1 MKVFDILKKHCGSL
15 HKNKF
20 VKGDKVIWHDAT
32 FVVCD
37 VMKQRGTTK
46 YIIIDDIIGK
56 YLFEWIDETE
66 LKKFGKFKNFT
77 YLCSRNKKRQK
88 WIL

>member
-1 MKVFDILKKHCGSL
+1 MKVFDILKKHFGSL

-37 VMKQRGTTK
+37 VMNQKDTTK
-46 YIIIDDIIGK
+46 YIITI
-56 YLFEWIDETE
+56 
-66 LKKFGKFKNFT
+66 
-77 YLCSRNKKRQK
+77 SMS
-88 WIL
+88 

>member
-20 VKGDKVIWHDAT
+20 VKGDKVIWHDST

-37 VMKQRGTTK
+37 VMNQRDTTK
-46 YIIIDDIIGK
+46 YIIIDNTIGK
-56 YLFEWIDETE
+56 YLYEWIDETE
-66 LKKFGKFKNFT
+66 LKKN
-77 YLCSRNKKRQK
+77 
-88 WIL
+88 WIDVIRKER